1 VVLKVGRYPGTMTEA
16 APRPVRRR
24 RSLGFLTPEV
34 IMDAAMALMEREG
47 SEALTFRRLG
57 TELGVDHT
65 AVLRHFGGKDDLL
78 LALTDRLLAESLD
91 GFVASGDWRR
101 TLTDLARRVR
111 RACRAHPHSAA
122 LVAGRTSRGA
132 AEFAGAEIV
141 LGALLQAGLHSREA
155 ASCYRALV
163 DTALAYSTYEAVHLT
178 LPESARAR
186 DHEAWSR
193 EYRALPADRYPSIA
207 AVSEHL
213 AEADAEDQFE
223 TALALFLDAVEL
235 RAARA

>member
-1 VVLKVGRYPGTMTEA
+1 
-16 APRPVRRR
+16 VRRR
-24 RSLGFLTPEV
+24 RSLSFLTPEV

-47 SEALTFRRLG
+47 SDALTFRRLG
-57 TELGVDHT
+57 AELGVDHT

-78 LALTDRLLAESLD
+78 LALTDRLLTESLD
-91 GFVASGDWRR
+91 GFAPAGDWRE

-122 LVAGRTSRGA
+122 LVAGRTSRGE

-141 LGALLQAGLHSREA
+141 IGALLEAGLHGREA

-163 DTALAYSTYEAVHLT
+163 DTALAYSTYEAIHLT
-178 LPESARAR
+178 LPEPARAR
-186 DHEAWSR
+186 DREAWTR
-193 EYRALPADRYPSIA
+193 EYRALPADRFPAIA
-207 AVSEHL
+207 AVAAHL

-235 RAARA
+235 RASRAPGTS